1 MSDQSPAVFINPFTD
16 FGFKKLFGTEYNK
29 DLLIAFLNALLKP
42 ATPIKDLS
50 YRPTEFLGDDRD
62 SRNSI
67 FDVYCHLDDGSRII
81 VELQNL
87 RQRYFK
93 DRSLYYATF
102 PITQQAVKGK
112 WDFLLDPV
120 YTVGILN
127 FNMDMESP
135 ECCNHE
141 VVLLDK
147 STQKQFYEKLTF
159 FYLEMPKFNK
169 KPEELET
176 DLDRWL
182 YVIKNLVELSH
193 KPAVLKGKIFDKLF
207 EAAQLAALSPA
218 ERATYNGSLK
228 AMWDD
233 YATKKT
239 FYEDGHAEGHAEG
252 LAEGLAEGRAEGLT
266 EGQEQK
272 AREIAK
278 NLKNAGVDIKTI
290 SQSTGLS
297 EDEIRKL

>member
-42 ATPIKDLS
+42 DTSIKDLS
-50 YRPTEFLGDDRD
+50 YRPTEFLGDERD

-81 VELQNL
+81 VEMQNL

-93 DRSLYYATF
+93 DLSLYYATF
-102 PITQQAVKGK
+102 PITQQAVKGE
-112 WDFLLDPV
+112 WNFRLDPV

-127 FNMDMESP
+127 FNMDKESP

-193 KPAVLKGKIFDKLF
+193 KPAVLKGKIFDRLF
-207 EAAQLAALSPA
+207 EAAQLAALSPE

-233 YATKKT
+233 HAIKQT
-239 FYEDGHAEGHAEG
+239 FYEDGLAEGH
-252 LAEGLAEGRAEGLT
+252 AEGRAEGLAA
-266 EGQEQK
+266 GLDQK
-272 AREIAK
+272 AREDAKRMKDKGYPIA
-278 NLKNAGVDIKTI
+278 DIVEI
-290 SQSTGLS
+290 TGLS